1 MPMASANRLKPDAIM
16 ETTQPEAL
24 RLADWLEAHLYL
36 APSTFDDAAS
46 ELRRQHALLNTPEL
60 LSFRDGVVLEAA
72 HQREKFGHGA
82 GDEGK
87 TPTDWFWLI
96 GYLSGRALF
105 HHNEAERLTHL
116 LPTAG
121 LQFSNLKLQID
132 YHREKSVHHTITCA
146 AACANWHAAV
156 LGLTNMRPGVDPAVV
171 AAAGVVA

>member
-1 MPMASANRLKPDAIM
+1 M
-16 ETTQPEAL
+16 ETTQPEAPK
-24 RLADWLEAHLYL
+24 LANEYRATM
-36 APSTFDDAAS
+36 PDDVLHMWAKDAVA

-72 HQREKFGHGA
+72 HQRERWSTTK
-82 GDEGK
+82 EGGK
-87 TPTDWFWLI
+87 SPLDWYQLI
-96 GYLSGRALF
+96 VHLATRAAE
-105 HHNEAERLTHL
+105 HHKEAERLTHL

-121 LQFSNLKLQID
+121 LQSSNLAQQID
-132 YHREKSVHHTITCA
+132 YHREKAVHHTITCA

>member
-1 MPMASANRLKPDAIM
+1 M

-24 RLADWLEAHLYL
+24 RLADESELLSREGAMIHCCSSYEICEILKK
-36 APSTFDDAAS
+36 DAA

-72 HQREKFGHGA
+72 HQRERWSSIKDGEKSA
-82 GDEGK
+82 L
-87 TPTDWFWLI
+87 DWFQLVI
-96 GYLSGRALF
+96 SLSTRAAE
-105 HHNEAERLTHL
+105 HHKEAERLTHL

-121 LQFSNLKLQID
+121 LQSSNLKQQID
-132 YHREKSVHHTITCA
+132 YHREKAVHHTITCA

-171 AAAGVVA
+171 AAAGGVA

>member
-1 MPMASANRLKPDAIM
+1 M
-16 ETTQPEAL
+16 EATQPTAL
-24 RLADWLEAHLYL
+24 RLADALEQGTYLLYMER
-36 APSTFDDAAS
+36 AATAA

-72 HQREKFGHGA
+72 HQRERWSSDH
-82 GDEGK
+82 DNGK
-87 TPTDWFWLI
+87 TPADWFWLI

-121 LQFSNLKLQID
+121 LQSSNLAQQID
-132 YHREKSVHHTITCA
+132 YHREKAVHHTITCA
-146 AACANWHAAV
+146 AACANWHAAM
-156 LGLTNMRPGVDPAVV
+156 LGLTNMRPGVDPSVV